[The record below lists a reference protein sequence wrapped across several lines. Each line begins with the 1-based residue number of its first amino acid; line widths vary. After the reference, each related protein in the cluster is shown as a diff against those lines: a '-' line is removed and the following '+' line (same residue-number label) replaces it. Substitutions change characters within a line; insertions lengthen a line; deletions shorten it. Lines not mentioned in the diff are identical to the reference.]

1 MTLVLSFLMGG
12 LLCTL
17 FQIVHDVTKVKVPTL
32 LLVGLILGGVL
43 VPLGIPGLLAEYGHA
58 GFIVMVVGAG
68 QGVFN
73 AAASVVHG
81 DALGLVLSIGTFFVL
96 ALVGLGAGAVHWL
109 LHRHEK

>member
-1 MTLVLSFLMGG
+1 MVFLLSFLVGG

-17 FQIVHDVTKVKVPTL
+17 FQIIHDLTKVTVPTL

-43 VPLGIPGLLAEYGHA
+43 VPLGLPGWLAENGHA
-58 GFIVMVVGAG
+58 GFIIMVVGAG

-73 AAASVVHG
+73 AAASVVGG

-96 ALVGLGAGAVHWL
+96 GLFGLGAGTVHWL
-109 LHRHEK
+109 AHRRTK